1 MATETKRG
9 LVIRSQ
15 SGFYGIETDDG
26 VVVAQLRGRLKQ
38 GKPTGDIVAL
48 GDWVDVSIQDG
59 AEPMIEAVVPRLRA
73 LVRQDPR
80 PQGLYEQVIVA
91 NPDQALFIFAC
102 ADPAP
107 KLRMLDR
114 FLVVSE
120 AQQIP
125 AIVVANKIDLVGEET
140 AREMFGHYAQVGYR
154 LLYSSAKTG
163 QGVDELREILKGRL
177 SVLAGPSGAGKSS
190 LMNVV
195 EPALDLRV
203 GEVQHSSRKGTHT
216 TVERLLYKLQMGG
229 YVADTPGL
237 KALALWDIQPEEL
250 DAYFPEMRHLV
261 SKCRYNNCAHM
272 QEPGCAIRQAVEEGH
287 IHPSRYQSYQMLRG
301 DAKD

>member
-1 MATETKRG
+1 MSSQTKRG
-9 LVIRSQ
+9 LVVRSQ
-15 SGFYGIETDDG
+15 SGFYEVETDG
-26 VVVAQLRGRLKQ
+26 GNVLAKLRGRLKQ
-38 GKPTGDIVAL
+38 GRPTGDIVAL
-48 GDWVDVSIQDG
+48 GDWVDVSMQAGD
-59 AEPMIEAVVPRLRA
+59 EPMVEAIVPRLRA

-114 FLVVSE
+114 FLVVAE

-125 AIVVANKIDLVGEET
+125 AVIVANKVDLVGEAAAKEL
-140 AREMFGHYAQVGYR
+140 FDHYSGVGYR
-154 LLYSSAKTG
+154 LLYASAKEG
-163 QGVDELREILKGRL
+163 RGVDELREILRGKL

-190 LMNVV
+190 LMNAV
-195 EPALDLRV
+195 EPGLDLRV
-203 GEVQHSSRKGTHT
+203 GEVQQGSRKGKHT
-216 TVERLLYKLQMGG
+216 TVERLLFKLQMGG

-250 DAYFPEMRHLV
+250 DAYFPEMRNLV
-261 SKCRYNNCAHM
+261 SKCRYNNCAHLE
-272 QEPGCAIRQAVEEGH
+272 EPGCSIRQAVEDGQ
-287 IHPSRYQSYQMLRG
+287 IHPSRYLSYQMLRTG
-301 DAKD
+301 AKD